1 MNVSTPLAQRRP
13 RRALAQT
20 ALLGLAA
27 ASIAVIAGQAAQ
39 AVPAAPHNI
48 VVFPQRDFIALEG
61 YTDRLTEVGK
71 TATVVV
77 TRGAVETSRATG
89 TIAAGGLEINHP
101 GGVCWDGVT
110 PDIKP
115 GDVVRVSIPGAGSD
129 STIVQTPEI
138 MNQGTPSNPVGFRK
152 AGAFDLVVEGKR
164 SANYPLSRIEQR
176 IVAPD
181 LNDTEVGRRDIRAPG
196 RPGPYT
202 STFEPN
208 GTTGFTATYHFVTD
222 GDTTAAEATEMRDIA
237 ADGQM
242 RALGWEALVGG
253 ERQGLTI
260 SEFGEAGGPGFGG
273 CPTGPETMGPNA
285 PTNVA
290 ATAGVGSVT
299 ATWTKATTIPDGSPI
314 TGYQVKAV
322 NTVNSVGTT
331 VEVPLCTTGCTATI
345 PGLSSGVPYQIEVR
359 AQSAAGMGKKG
370 VAPTTVSPK
379 ASTLVQ
385 PAAPTGVTG
394 TAGNLADLAVD
405 ARVAWTAPTQPTGV
419 TVEAW
424 RVTAYDAAGARIKRV
439 FLDEPTGAADAS
451 RSRSI
456 GFASARSVIF
466 RVQAIS
472 ADEAGTMSSLSAAS
486 TAVAAQ

>member
-1 MNVSTPLAQRRP
+1 MNLSTPLAQKRP

-48 VVFPQRDFIALEG
+48 VVFPQRDFVTLEG
-61 YTDRLTEVGK
+61 YTNRLTEVGK

-77 TRGAVETSRATG
+77 TRGGVETSRATG
-89 TIAAGGLEINHP
+89 TITAGDVSLEINHP

-110 PDIKP
+110 PNIKP
-115 GDVVRVSIPGAGSD
+115 GDVVRVSVPGAGSD
-129 STIVQTPEI
+129 STIVQTPEVTP
-138 MNQGTPSNPVGFRK
+138 QGGDGFRK

-164 SANYPLSRIEQR
+164 SAGFPLSRIEQR
-176 IVAPD
+176 IVNPD
-181 LNDTEVGRRDIRAPG
+181 MDPTDIGRRDIRAPS

-202 STFEPN
+202 STLAPN
-208 GTTGFTATYHFVTD
+208 GTNGFTATYHFVTD
-222 GDTTAAEATEMRDIA
+222 GDTTAAEATEMRDLA
-237 ADGQM
+237 AEGQM
-242 RALGWEALVGG
+242 RALSWEALVGG

-260 SEFGEAGGPGFGG
+260 SEFGEVGGPGFGG

-299 ATWTKATTIPDGSPI
+299 ATWTRATTIPDGSPV

-322 NTVNSVGTT
+322 NKVNNVGTT
-331 VEVPLCTTGCTATI
+331 VAVPLCPTNCTATI

-379 ASTLVQ
+379 ASTAIQ
-385 PAAPTGVTG
+385 PAAPTAVTG
-394 TAGNLADLAVD
+394 MSGDLADLAVD
-405 ARVAWTAPTQPTGV
+405 AKVAWTAPTQPTGV

-424 RVTAYDAAGARIKRV
+424 RVTAYDATGARIKRV

-451 RSRSI
+451 RSRTI